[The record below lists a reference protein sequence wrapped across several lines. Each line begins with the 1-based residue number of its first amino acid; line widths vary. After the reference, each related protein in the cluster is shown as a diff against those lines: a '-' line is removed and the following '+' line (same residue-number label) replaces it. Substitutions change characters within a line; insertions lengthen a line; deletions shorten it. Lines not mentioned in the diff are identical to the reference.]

1 MADALQNEALKNETV
16 NLGSGMG
23 ETINQIIAELE
34 KTIGQTAII
43 EYKEKPSTFVQSV
56 VLDTQKLME
65 KMKTIHLT
73 PLDKGI
79 SQLVTYMRQA
89 MK

>member
-1 MADALQNEALKNETV
+1 MIRL
-16 NLGSGMG
+16 
-23 ETINQIIAELE
+23 
-34 KTIGQTAII
+34 AII

-79 SQLVTYMRQA
+79 SQLATYMRQA
-89 MK
+89 VNKQNS